1 MDPLPPR
8 QPGQPMEPTQPM
20 PPMQP
25 SPYGQPGPYSQ
36 PGQPGQYGQPAQPGQ
51 YGQPG
56 QPAHP
61 VDPAQ
66 PGGPVY
72 ENGDPE
78 APISRADRA
87 RQVVYLIFGI
97 IEVLIAIRVVLKLLA
112 ANPDAGFTSF
122 IYGITEP
129 LVAPFLGVFPE
140 PSGNNGSVFE
150 LSSVLAIIVYMLLA
164 YVIVR
169 VIHIMSHRPREM
181 A

>member
-25 SPYGQPGPYSQ
+25 NPYGQPGPYSQ
-36 PGQPGQYGQPAQPGQ
+36 PGQPAQPGQ
-51 YGQPG
+51 YGQAA
-56 QPAHP
+56 QP
-61 VDPAQ
+61 VDPVQ

-87 RQVVYLIFGI
+87 RQIVYLVFGI

-112 ANPDAGFTSF
+112 ANPNAGFSSF

-129 LVAPFLGVFPE
+129 LVAPFLGVFPQ
-140 PSGNNGSVFE
+140 PSGDNGSVFE